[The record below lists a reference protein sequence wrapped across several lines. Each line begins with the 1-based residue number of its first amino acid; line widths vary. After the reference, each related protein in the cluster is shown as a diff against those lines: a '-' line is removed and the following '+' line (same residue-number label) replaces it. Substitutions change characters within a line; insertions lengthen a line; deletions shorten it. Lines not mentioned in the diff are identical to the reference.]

1 MNGKFLWNIAELK
14 SDEREIENIIK
25 IYPCPKAIALYL
37 AARNINTKEKIEEYF
52 SQKISLLTDPYLLP
66 GIKKAAER
74 IWNAILKKEKILIFG
89 DYDTDG
95 VTATALIYEVLRAH
109 GGITS
114 FFLPHRFD
122 DGYGMTVDSLKK
134 ALEENNATLIITVD
148 CGISAVD
155 AVAYALEKNIDV
167 IISDHHEP
175 SGQIPSA
182 LSVINPKLHPE
193 HKDLHILAGVGVAF
207 KLAHGFIK
215 YGREKSFCSDEYN
228 LKKDLD
234 LVALGTVADLVPL
247 IGENRIMVSNGLKIL
262 SEQIRPGI
270 NALCQAA
277 NIYDEV
283 KASDITY
290 SLSPRIN
297 AAGRLDKAN
306 TALNML
312 IERDRYKAG
321 QYALE
326 INQLNLKRQET
337 EAIISLEAQAGIS
350 NLQDRSTIV
359 IFGEGWNLGVIG
371 IVASKFAREYN
382 RPTIIFSVDKEKNLA
397 YGSAR
402 SVNDINIL
410 EILSE
415 SSQFLERFGGHAMA
429 AGLTVKNSELLN
441 FIDCFE
447 QSTKK
452 RLSPDS
458 IIPQIN
464 VDGIV
469 TLSEINDSFF
479 SYLPKLEPFGYGNSH
494 PLFRI
499 NRLHLKCISPAG
511 QNHSKGVL
519 SDDFDREIQFIAFN
533 KSIHEFKINELIDV
547 AAIPQINN
555 FRGKAYYQL
564 QIIDFK
570 SSN

>member
-1 MNGKFLWNIAELK
+1 MNGKFLWNIAESK
-14 SDEREIENIIK
+14 FDEREIENIIK
-25 IYPCPKAIALYL
+25 IYPLPRAVALYL
-37 AARNINTKEKIEEYF
+37 SARNINTKEKIEEYL
-52 SQKISLLTDPYLLP
+52 KPRISLLTDPYILP
-66 GIKKAAER
+66 GVKKAAER
-74 IWNAILKKEKILIFG
+74 IWQAILKKEKILVFG

-95 VTATALIYEVLRAH
+95 VTATALIYEILRAH
-109 GGITS
+109 GGIAS

-134 ALEENNATLIITVD
+134 ALEENDVALIITVD

-155 AVAYALEKNIDV
+155 AVSYAMEKKIDV

-175 SGQIPSA
+175 SPKIPSA
-182 LSVINPKLHPE
+182 FSVINPKLHINCR
-193 HKDLHILAGVGVAF
+193 DLHILAGVGVAF
-207 KLAHGFIK
+207 KLAHGFMK
-215 YGREKSFCSDEYN
+215 YGRENLLCSDEYN
-228 LKKDLD
+228 LKRDLD

-247 IGENRIMVSNGLKIL
+247 TGENRIMVSIGLKIL
-262 SEQIRPGI
+262 SEQLRPGI
-270 NALCQAA
+270 NALCQVA

-306 TALNML
+306 IALNML

-337 EAIISLEAQAGIS
+337 EAIISHEAQAGIC

-359 IFGEGWNLGVIG
+359 VFGEGCNLGVIG

-382 RPTIIFSVDKEKNLA
+382 RPTIIFSIDKERNLA

-429 AGLTVKNSELLN
+429 AGLTVKNSDLAN
-441 FIDCFE
+441 FIDSFE

-452 RLSPDS
+452 KLSPDS

-464 VDGIV
+464 IDGIV
-469 TLSEINDSFF
+469 SLAELNDSFF
-479 SYLPKLEPFGYGNSH
+479 SYLPKLEPFGYGNSN

-499 NRLHLKCISPAG
+499 NRLHVKNISPAG
-511 QNHSKGVL
+511 QNHSRGVL
-519 SDDFDREIQFIAFN
+519 ADDFDREIQFIAFN
-533 KSIHEFKINELIDV
+533 KTIDEFKISEYIDV

-555 FRGKAYYQL
+555 FRNNTYYQL
-564 QIIDFK
+564 QILDLK
-570 SSN
+570 SS